1 MKLNRLLM
9 GAALVAATACSDQ
22 GSGPGGRSRI
32 LLTDAPFPYDRIS
45 QVNIHVVRVQV
56 SATPDTSGGGTWITV
71 AEPNRTINLL
81 DLQAGNTTVLGE
93 TDIDAGTVGAVRV
106 VINTALSSVVDDQ
119 GRPVTVRWGLVGE
132 QTIHAYVQSSLALF
146 TPDTPHD
153 LIIDFDVGRSFED
166 VTGDGSLYFIPW
178 IRALDGAGVGA
189 LEGVVRGPA
198 DDSAS
203 WQPRQNVAVTV
214 LAGDPNASPT
224 TWWKVAT
231 GRTDAEGRYKVAF
244 LLLGSYIVRAE
255 PLGTTASG
263 CMDTTGVVIT
273 NGQSATLDLDL
284 PYAPGT
290 CARHTGGGGGPDTT
304 GTGGPDTTTTGGAV
318 ESVTVTVWPQS
329 AAVNDSLGAY
339 ANLQNAQGASLYG
352 RPVTWTVSDTSVV
365 SITGTYG
372 QSLILRAKKAGSV
385 TVTATAEG
393 KTGSRTITVQ

>member
-1 MKLNRLLM
+1 MKLNRILL
-9 GAALVAATACSDQ
+9 GAALLAAAACSDQ

-32 LLTDAPFPYDRIS
+32 LLTDAPFPYDRIQ

-56 SATPDTSGGGTWITV
+56 SATADTSGGGTWITV

-81 DLQAGNTTVLGE
+81 DLQSGATTVLGE

-106 VINTALSSVVDDQ
+106 VINTALSSVLDDQ
-119 GRPVTVRWGLVGE
+119 GQPVTVQWGSVGE

-146 TPDTPHD
+146 TPGTPHD

-166 VTGDGSLYFIPW
+166 VTGDGSLYFMPW
-178 IRALDGAGVGA
+178 IRALDGAGVGS
-189 LEGVVRGPA
+189 LEGVVRGEQGPA
-198 DDSAS
+198 LVPLA
-203 WQPRQNVAVTV
+203 NVAVTV
-214 LAGDPNASPT
+214 LSGDPDASPA

-231 GRTDAEGRYKVAF
+231 GRTDAQGRYKVAF
-244 LLLGSYIVRAE
+244 LLQGSYIVRAE
-255 PLGTTASG
+255 PTGSSASG
-263 CMDTTGVVIT
+263 CLDTAGVVIA
-273 NGQSATLDLDL
+273 NGASTALNLDL
-284 PYAPGT
+284 PVAYAPR

-304 GTGGPDTTTTGGAV
+304 GTGGTDTTTTGGAV
-318 ESVTVTVWPQS
+318 ETVTVTVWPQNPS
-329 AAVNDSLGAY
+329 VNDSLGAY

-352 RPVTWTVSDTSVV
+352 RPVTWSVSDTSVV

-393 KTGSRTITVQ
+393 KTGSRVITVQ